1 MKWPW
6 QWTAAEYRAFGDW
19 YLGVLCN
26 RTTFKVVAGIF
37 LGTLLVMFVLGPCG
51 GDPDELCS
59 SAFYWCIRRG
69 GTP

>member
-19 YLGVLCN
+19 YLGVVAN
-26 RTTFKVVAGIF
+26 RTTFKVFFGVLFAA
-37 LGTLLVMFVLGPCG
+37 GTLLLLFTQCS
-51 GDPDELCS
+51 DPEALCS
-59 SAFYWCIRRG
+59 EAFYWCIRRG

>member
-19 YLGVLCN
+19 YLGVVCN
-26 RTTFKVVAGIF
+26 RTTVKVMAGVF
-37 LGTLLVMFVLGPCG
+37 FGALLAAYALGACNS
-51 GDPDELCS
+51 DPEALCS
-59 SAFYWCIRRG
+59 DAFYWCIRRG